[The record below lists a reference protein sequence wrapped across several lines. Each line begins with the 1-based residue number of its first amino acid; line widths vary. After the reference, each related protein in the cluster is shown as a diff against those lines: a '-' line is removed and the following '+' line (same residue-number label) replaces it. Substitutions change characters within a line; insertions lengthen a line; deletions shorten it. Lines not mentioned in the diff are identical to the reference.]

1 MSTLHRPHP
10 TLSSLLRATAIRSI
24 NVKEQGE
31 EKEERKKIGKE
42 ERLEK
47 LMNKNRTE
55 KLFDSRFVITVA
67 PSLMGKKHGK
77 KKGTR

>member
-1 MSTLHRPHP
+1 MTTLHRPRP

-31 EKEERKKIGKE
+31 EKEERRKRGKE

-47 LMNKNRTE
+47 LMNENRTE
-55 KLFDSRFVITVA
+55 KFFKFD
-67 PSLMGKKHGK
+67 GEK
-77 KKGTR
+77 KKKKEGNKIKMQNE